1 MYGIFWVVVGD
12 VVYFFGWWWVVAG
25 IFWVVVGDGMVY
37 NIPFLNDHIKMTVYF
52 IKNDDLIL
60 FHFNMKKLN
69 MFNFLQ
75 IKMMKTF
82 LKLSDTIVLSE
93 RQREICIPVYVFT

>member
-1 MYGIFWVVVGD
+1 
-12 VVYFFGWWWVVAG
+12 
-25 IFWVVVGDGMVY
+25 
-37 NIPFLNDHIKMTVYF
+37 MTVYF

-82 LKLSDTIVLSE
+82 LKLSDTIVLS
-93 RQREICIPVYVFT
+93 